1 MANFNITEKQFNG
14 NDYDT
19 LYPKNTSQQSLLN
32 DNTLATKLGLSGD
45 GVTVNQAI
53 DAITTI
59 LSGKANIVYGT
70 YVGNGESTKSL
81 SFNGTVMLLW
91 VNQGQQLT
99 TGSTGTASGFLVMYN
114 CPSATFWEGASVS
127 TTLTWSNNNKTVS
140 WDNSAL
146 NTNNLNYY
154 YLAITKDSL

>member
-32 DNTLATKLGLSGD
+32 DNTLATKLGLSGNT
-45 GVTVNQAI
+45 VTVNQAI
-53 DAITTI
+53 DAMTTI
-59 LSGKANIVYGT
+59 LSGKANVVYGT
-70 YVGNGESTKSL
+70 YTGNGATTKSL
-81 SFNGTVMLLW
+81 SFDGTVMLLW
-91 VNQGQQLT
+91 VGQSPQLT
-99 TGSTGTASGFLVMYN
+99 TTNTGTSNSFLVMYN
-114 CPSATFWEGASVS
+114 CPSATFWGGEYIS

-146 NTNNLNYY
+146 NTNNTTYY